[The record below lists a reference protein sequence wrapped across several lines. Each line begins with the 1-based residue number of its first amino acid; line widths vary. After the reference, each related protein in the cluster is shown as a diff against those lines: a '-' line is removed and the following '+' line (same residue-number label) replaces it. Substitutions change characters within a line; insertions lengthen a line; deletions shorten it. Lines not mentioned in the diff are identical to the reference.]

1 LEYHPKY
8 VEDMAREIASKKCV
22 GMDDAKIIEGLK
34 EGMALACTEMATVG
48 IVPRS
53 VDQVNGIPDKD
64 FNSPWLTE
72 KEDLK
77 VMRRAEATG
86 DGEWVDAAGGVDVL
100 ANAMGQ

>member
-1 LEYHPKY
+1 
-8 VEDMAREIASKKCV
+8 M
-22 GMDDAKIIEGLK
+22 
-34 EGMALACTEMATVG
+34 
-48 IVPRS
+48 
-53 VDQVNGIPDKD
+53 
-64 FNSPWLTE
+64 PWLTE